1 MVFQMEGMVEARVMV
16 DHTATVEVTLGKMIL
31 DPSDI

>member
-1 MVFQMEGMVEARVMV
+1 MEGMVEARVKA
-16 DHTATVEVTLGKMIL
+16 DHTITVEVTLAKLIL